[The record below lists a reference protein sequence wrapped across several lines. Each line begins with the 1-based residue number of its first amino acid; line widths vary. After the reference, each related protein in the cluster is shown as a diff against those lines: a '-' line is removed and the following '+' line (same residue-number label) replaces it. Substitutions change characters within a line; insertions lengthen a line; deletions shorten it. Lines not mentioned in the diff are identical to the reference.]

1 MKDVKI
7 FEEDVKLSL
16 SEDYIILCIGNP
28 KDYQKS
34 VE

>member
-1 MKDVKI
+1 MRDVKI
-7 FEEDVKLSL
+7 FEEEVKLSL
-16 SEDYIILCIGNP
+16 SEDYIILCIENP